1 MIARMARLLH
11 RLGWP
16 ASLAVVLLLALLG
29 LFHQVLRGAVRQ
41 GDLRRE
47 ATAQHASALLHCREL
62 PDRRARDS
70 CLHRL
75 PAVPREGQRCVP
87 TDC

>member
-1 MIARMARLLH
+1 MGTRI
-11 RLGWP
+11 
-16 ASLAVVLLLALLG
+16 SLSVVLLLALLG
-29 LFHQVLRGAVRQ
+29 LFHHVLRSAVRQ

-47 ATAQHASALLHCREL
+47 ATAQHASALFRCREL

-75 PAVPREGQRCVP
+75 TAVPREGQRCVP
-87 TDC
+87 ADC